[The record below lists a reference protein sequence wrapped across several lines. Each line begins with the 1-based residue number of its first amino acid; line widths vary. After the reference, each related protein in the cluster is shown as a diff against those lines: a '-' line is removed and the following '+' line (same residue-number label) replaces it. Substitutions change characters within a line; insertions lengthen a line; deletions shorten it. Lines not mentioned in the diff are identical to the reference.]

1 MGLWGI
7 RVATSPWVHALL
19 LAVHVIPR
27 NKHFSGRITF
37 PKSKSAA
44 FWSFLFFTCKAKTT
58 FLPLSLSWCQMFLRY
73 LLFHNGF
80 VYMVISNISL
90 LSICLLAI
98 FCVHSWCL
106 QLLFSTQPTLPELVL
121 VLDVG
126 NSMLLHRSLGN
137 KGREEEVEN
146 RESAGLDFKDK
157 WIFFSSALCFSWTWH
172 SPRHGAL
179 QHCLSLFQPEL
190 LFRK

>member
-1 MGLWGI
+1 M
-7 RVATSPWVHALL
+7 ATSPWVQALV
-19 LAVHVIPR
+19 LAVCVIPR
-27 NKHFSGRITF
+27 NRHFSGRITF
-37 PKSKSAA
+37 PEIKPSA
-44 FWSFLFFTCKAKTT
+44 FWSFLFFTCKANNT
-58 FLPLSLSWCQMFLRY
+58 FLPLSLSQCQMFLRY
-73 LLFHNGF
+73 LLLYNRFMY
-80 VYMVISNISL
+80 VVISNISL

-98 FCVHSWCL
+98 SCVHSWCL

-126 NSMLLHRSLGN
+126 NSMLLYRSLGN

-146 RESAGLDFKDK
+146 RESARLDFKDK

-179 QHCLSLFQPEL
+179 QQCLSLFQPEL
-190 LFRK
+190 LLRK